1 MPGKSRRVAS
11 RQAQLSRQRRRQSR
25 GPSGIP
31 ATPQGMAVGPQPSD
45 GVDARVQGSM
55 ASAPAR
61 LGGSSPS
68 VPAGSGSARARAE
81 RSVTYNYIGAEF
93 RRILILSGVVLAAL
107 IVLAILL

>member
-31 ATPQGMAVGPQPSD
+31 ATPRGMAPQPSD
-45 GVDARVQGSM
+45 GAEARVQGSVATAHTPPRSGLPM
-55 ASAPAR
+55 
-61 LGGSSPS
+61 
-68 VPAGSGSARARAE
+68 PAGSGSARARAE

>member
-45 GVDARVQGSM
+45 GVDARVQGSA
-55 ASAPAR
+55 ASVPAAPR
-61 LGGSSPS
+61 SSPS

>member
-31 ATPQGMAVGPQPSD
+31 ATRQGTAVGPQPSD
-45 GVDARVQGSM
+45 GVDARVQGSVG
-55 ASAPAR
+55 SAPAAPR
-61 LGGSSPS
+61 SSPP

-81 RSVTYNYIGAEF
+81 RSVTYNYIGTEF

>member
-11 RQAQLSRQRRRQSR
+11 RQAQLSRQRRRQNR

-31 ATPQGMAVGPQPSD
+31 ATPQGMAPQPSD
-45 GVDARVQGSM
+45 GVDARVQGSV
-55 ASAPAR
+55 ASARTVPR
-61 LGGSSPS
+61 SSPP

-81 RSVTYNYIGAEF
+81 RPATYNYIGAEF
-93 RRILILSGVVLAAL
+93 RRILILSGIVLAAL